1 MKNEEFY
8 KREIIDFA
16 LDGYSFGL
24 SNNNLIQCNPKNCE
38 ICDFYYRK
46 IDCNMSRFEWAEA
59 EYIEPKDDSFRINR
73 EDIVYYISSNGGISS
88 FKFSNDKLNKEL
100 VNYGNAC
107 KDKAYMERRA
117 QEIKLY
123 NLLSNFAY
131 KVNEGWEPDWDDK
144 NEYKYYIVYD
154 NLNKGWCDSTTIWG
168 SILGMVYFKTAELAQ
183 RAIDEIV
190 IPFTEKE

>member
-59 EYIEPKDDSFRINR
+59 EYIEPKDDPFRINR

-100 VNYGNAC
+100 VNYGNTC

-117 QEIKLY
+117 KEIRLY

-131 KVNEGWEPDWDDK
+131 QVNEGWEPNWDDE
-144 NEYKYYIVYD
+144 NEDKWLARFNFLNQWQPAFI
-154 NLNKGWCDSTTIWG
+154 NLMRYPN
-168 SILGMVYFKTAELAQ
+168 MVYFKTKELAQ

-190 IPFTEKE
+190 IPFEKGEM